1 MGFGIFEF
9 LDYSVLN
16 FLFLLLYSA
25 SASALHVSRMVEKN
39 NNHRARHYV
48 PETEKLELLRTLKV
62 SNRGKKPKKKHIYS
76 SAHVYSAVYSSAHAY
91 SARRG
96 APRKVSARDFSKSA
110 ARALCNARAIAA
122 LL

>member
-1 MGFGIFEF
+1 MGFVIFQF
-9 LDYSVLN
+9 QNYFVVK

-48 PETEKLELLRTLKV
+48 PETEKLERMFTPP
-62 SNRGKKPKKKHIYS
+62 RMFT
-76 SAHVYSAVYSSAHAY
+76 A
-91 SARRG
+91 RG

-110 ARALCNARAIAA
+110 ARAPRARVAHRARNRGPRND
-122 LL
+122 